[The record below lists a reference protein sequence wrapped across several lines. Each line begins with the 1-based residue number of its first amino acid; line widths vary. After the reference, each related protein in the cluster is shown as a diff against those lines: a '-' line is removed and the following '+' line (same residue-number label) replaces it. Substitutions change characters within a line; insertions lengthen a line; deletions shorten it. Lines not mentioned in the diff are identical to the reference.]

1 MLGRLIVIAGP
12 DQGTVF
18 VIPEGSPFLIGRSHA
33 TATQLSDPWVSR
45 THCRIDASRG
55 MLRLTDEGSKRGTFV
70 NGQRVFDCELRS
82 GDAIRIGTTELRFQA
97 ESGESP
103 AVRRSGAVPPSE
115 PSVDEPVPLSGLVG
129 KSVAHFSIR
138 CNLATGAT
146 GIVFLA
152 ADLRQNRNVAL
163 KVLWPTTLH
172 DEDHTQKFLS
182 LMRSMTQLEHP
193 NVVQVYEADKT
204 GPYCWLSMELVEGE
218 NLQQVIRRI
227 KSGEVLDW
235 RYAYRVAVQVARAIQ
250 AAHGRGIVH
259 RNITPSNILVRVS
272 DQFVKLGDF
281 TLAKLLDG
289 IGASHVS
296 QGGRSQR
303 RRLLYVARTDRSEP
317 RSRRPI
323 RSLQP
328 RGHPLRLAQ
337 RPAPVRRR
345 DAHRGHREDPLR
357 QARGSH
363 EIPVRH
369 PRILRGDRSQAARKT
384 ARRPLPGG
392 RRAVGRPRT
401 RGGIPARGHVGE
413 AT

>member
-18 VIPEGSPFLIGRSHA
+18 VIPDGSPFLIGRSHA

-55 MLRLTDEGSKRGTFV
+55 MLRLTDVGSRRGTFV

-103 AVRRSGAVPPSE
+103 AVRRSGPAPPPESIAE
-115 PSVDEPVPLSGLVG
+115 PLPLSGLVG

-152 ADLRQNRNVAL
+152 ADLKQNRNVAL

-172 DEDHTQKFLS
+172 DEDHTQKFIS
-182 LMRSMTQLEHP
+182 LMRSMAQLEHP

-227 KSGEVLDW
+227 KSGEILDW

-296 QGGRSQR
+296 QGGELNGDVFYMSPE
-303 RRLLYVARTDRSEP
+303 RTDQSREADARSDLY
-317 RSRRPI
+317 SLGATLYALLSGRPPCDGETLTEVIERI
-323 RSLQP
+323 RY
-328 RGHPLRLAQ
+328 A
-337 RPAPVRRR
+337 RP
-345 DAHRGHREDPLR
+345 EDPAKF
-357 QARGSH
+357 QSA
-363 EIPVRH
+363 IPESFAAIVLKLLEKQRA
-369 PRILRGDRSQAARKT
+369 DRYQAADELLADLER
-384 ARRPLPGG
+384 
-392 RRAVGRPRT
+392 
-401 RGGIPARGHVGE
+401 VGE
-413 AT
+413 YQRVAM

>member
-18 VIPEGSPFLIGRSHA
+18 VIPDGSPFLIGRSHA

-55 MLRLTDEGSKRGTFV
+55 MLRLTDVGSRRGTFV

-103 AVRRSGAVPPSE
+103 AVRRSGPAPPPESIAE
-115 PSVDEPVPLSGLVG
+115 PLPLSGLVG

-152 ADLRQNRNVAL
+152 ADLKQNRNVAL

-182 LMRSMTQLEHP
+182 LMRSMAQLEHP

-227 KSGEVLDW
+227 KSGEILDW

-296 QGGRSQR
+296 QGGELNGDVFYMSPE
-303 RRLLYVARTDRSEP
+303 RTDQSREADARSDLY
-317 RSRRPI
+317 SLGATLYALLSGRPPCDGETLTEVIERI
-323 RSLQP
+323 RY
-328 RGHPLRLAQ
+328 A
-337 RPAPVRRR
+337 RP
-345 DAHRGHREDPLR
+345 EDPAKF
-357 QARGSH
+357 QSA
-363 EIPVRH
+363 IPESFAAIVLKLLEKQRA
-369 PRILRGDRSQAARKT
+369 DRYQAADELLADLER
-384 ARRPLPGG
+384 
-392 RRAVGRPRT
+392 
-401 RGGIPARGHVGE
+401 VGE
-413 AT
+413 YQRVAM

>member
-18 VIPEGSPFLIGRSHA
+18 VIPDGSPFLIGRSHA

-55 MLRLTDEGSKRGTFV
+55 MLRLTDVGSRRGTFV

-103 AVRRSGAVPPSE
+103 AVRRSGPAPLPESIAE
-115 PSVDEPVPLSGLVG
+115 PLPLSGLVG

-152 ADLRQNRNVAL
+152 ADLKQNRNVAL

-182 LMRSMTQLEHP
+182 LMRSMAQLEHP

-227 KSGEVLDW
+227 KSGEILDW

-296 QGGRSQR
+296 QGGELNGDVFYMSPE
-303 RRLLYVARTDRSEP
+303 RTDQSREADARSDLY
-317 RSRRPI
+317 SLGATLYALLSGRPPCDGETLTEVIERI
-323 RSLQP
+323 RY
-328 RGHPLRLAQ
+328 A
-337 RPAPVRRR
+337 RP
-345 DAHRGHREDPLR
+345 EDPAKF
-357 QARGSH
+357 QSA
-363 EIPVRH
+363 IPESFAAIVLKLLEKQRA
-369 PRILRGDRSQAARKT
+369 DRYQAADELLADLER
-384 ARRPLPGG
+384 
-392 RRAVGRPRT
+392 
-401 RGGIPARGHVGE
+401 VGE
-413 AT
+413 YQRVAM